1 MNAKKKPPR
10 PRREIFECTH
20 CGADVAVGSL
30 VCRECGSDA
39 STGWQSSEEIDYQ
52 SLDLPDGYA
61 TGDDHPGGAVSS
73 RTKPWVV
80 ITALVLVIVLVV
92 VWVALAR

>member
-1 MNAKKKPPR
+1 MSAKKRK
-10 PRREIFECTH
+10 PRRELFECPH
-20 CGADVAVGSL
+20 CGADVPVGSK

-61 TGDDHPGGAVSS
+61 SGDDHPGGPVSS
-73 RTKPWVV
+73 GPKPWIV
-80 ITALVLVIVLVV
+80 ITALVLVIVLVL
-92 VWVALAR
+92 VWVAFAR